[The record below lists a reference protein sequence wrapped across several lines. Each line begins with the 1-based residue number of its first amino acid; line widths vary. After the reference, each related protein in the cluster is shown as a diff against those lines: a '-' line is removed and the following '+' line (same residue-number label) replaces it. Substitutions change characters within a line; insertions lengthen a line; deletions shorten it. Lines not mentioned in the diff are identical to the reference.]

1 MKGRTKLYLKK
12 KNKKANYIEERE
24 VYKKWAKQSFD
35 NLVEKYSDEN
45 YNKGLNFLGVAT
57 K

>member
-1 MKGRTKLYLKK
+1 MKRRTKLYLKK
-12 KNKKANYIEERE
+12 KNKKANYIKERE

-35 NLVEKYSDEN
+35 NLVAKYSDEN
-45 YNKGLNFLGVAT
+45 YKEVLKFLGVAT